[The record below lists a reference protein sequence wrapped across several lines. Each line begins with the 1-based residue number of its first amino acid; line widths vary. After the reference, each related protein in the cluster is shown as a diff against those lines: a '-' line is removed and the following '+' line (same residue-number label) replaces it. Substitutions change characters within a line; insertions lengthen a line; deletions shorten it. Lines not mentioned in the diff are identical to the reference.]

1 VGAGADLGG
10 EGHGLAQGGRH
21 AAVRVDGY
29 VARLTKVEV
38 QWQRQGARPND
49 GGISTAAF
57 ARTSMVKIPR

>member
-1 VGAGADLGG
+1 
-10 EGHGLAQGGRH
+10 
-21 AAVRVDGY
+21 VRVDGY